1 MCLLLVFYAYDKKS
15 RMHIENLMPVPN
27 KINLPPYYLIN
38 TKINKLVW
46 LCVAC
51 RSNKPKDELVASL

>member
-27 KINLPPYYLIN
+27 KINLPPYMLIV
-38 TKINKLVW
+38 KVIQMKHKRRLEFSIIC
-46 LCVAC
+46 L
-51 RSNKPKDELVASL
+51 L